1 MKRRTYLMSTK
12 RNEASLL
19 EKANSLARK
28 ELVKEGISYF
38 SFFLFLFFLLIYLGA
53 KKANITLISALFSFS
68 FQEWLILAGAFIFLI
83 SFLLV
88 LRKEPLSKWANQEV
102 TDEDSINSAERL
114 LGPKKLTKVNLS
126 LQGMG
131 DCDLLFSELVKNKEV
146 EFYALLS
153 DGEEV
158 KEKPIFIYFFLTS
171 NQKYYPYKRI
181 RKEDF
186 YIFCEIA
193 E

>member
-1 MKRRTYLMSTK
+1 MMSTK

>member
-1 MKRRTYLMSTK
+1 MSTK

-38 SFFLFLFFLLIYLGA
+38 SFSLLILFLFICLGA
-53 KKANITLISALFSFS
+53 KQANMTLISTLFSFS
-68 FQEWLILAGAFIFLI
+68 FQEWLILVGACLFLTA
-83 SFLLV
+83 FLMAI
-88 LRKEPLSKWANQEV
+88 KKGPLTNWANQKV
-102 TDEDSINSAERL
+102 TEEDSINSAERL
-114 LGPKKLTKVNLS
+114 LDPKKLTKVNLS

-131 DCDLLFSELVKNKEV
+131 DCDLLFSELVKDKEV

-186 YIFCEIA
+186 SIFCEIVK
-193 E
+193 